1 MADCPGVTTTTSSI
15 PANERVFLCLEKS
28 KPTTEPRGVRNNN
41 PGNIDYNAANQWQG
55 QLKPDPA
62 IEKRFAR
69 FDTPE
74 NGIRALGKLLLTYQ
88 RKHGL
93 KTVKAIISRWAP
105 SVENDTA
112 AYVRSVEASTGTRPG
127 AEIELAQPVVMAG
140 FVKAIIRHEN
150 AGYAYPEAVLAEG
163 VRRALA

>member
-1 MADCPGVTTTTSSI
+1 MTT
-15 PANERVFLCLEKS
+15 
-28 KPTTEPRGVRNNN
+28 RGVRNRN
-41 PGNIDYNAANQWQG
+41 PGNIDYVPRNKWRG
-55 QLKPDPA
+55 QLPPDPA

-88 RKHGL
+88 DKHGL

-105 SVENDTA
+105 SIENNTD
-112 AYVRSVEASTGTRPG
+112 AYVRAVEASIGAEPG
-127 AEIELAQPVVMAG
+127 AEIDLHSMPVMSS
-140 FVKAIIRHEN
+140 FVAAIIRHEN
-150 AGYAYPEAVLAEG
+150 AGYVYPEAVLSEG

>member
-1 MADCPGVTTTTSSI
+1 M
-15 PANERVFLCLEKS
+15 
-28 KPTTEPRGVRNNN
+28 PTTETRGVRNRN
-41 PGNIDYNAANQWQG
+41 PGNIDYVAANQWQG
-55 QLKPDPA
+55 QLKPDLS

-93 KTVKAIISRWAP
+93 KTVNAIISRWAP

-112 AYVRSVEASTGTRPG
+112 AYVRAVEANTGTQPG
-127 AEIELAQPVVMAG
+127 AEIDLGRVPVMTG
-140 FVKAIIRHEN
+140 FVKAIIHHEN
-150 AGYAYPEAVLAEG
+150 AGYAYPDSVLAEG

>member
-1 MADCPGVTTTTSSI
+1 M
-15 PANERVFLCLEKS
+15 
-28 KPTTEPRGVRNNN
+28 PTTEPRGVRNNN
-41 PGNIDYNAANQWQG
+41 PGNIDYNPANQWQG
-55 QLKPDPA
+55 QLKRDPA

-105 SVENDTA
+105 SVENDTV
-112 AYVRSVEASTGTRPG
+112 AYVRAVEANTSSKPG
-127 AEIELAQPVVMAG
+127 AEVDLAQPKVMSG
-140 FVKAIIRHEN
+140 FVKAIIHHEN
-150 AGYAYPEAVLAEG
+150 AGYSYPDAVLAEG

>member
-1 MADCPGVTTTTSSI
+1 MPVTET
-15 PANERVFLCLEKS
+15 
-28 KPTTEPRGVRNNN
+28 RGVRNRN
-41 PGNIDYNAANQWQG
+41 PGNIDYNPANQWLG

-62 IEKRFAR
+62 VEKRFAR
-69 FDTPE
+69 FDTAE

-105 SVENDTA
+105 SAENDTD
-112 AYVRSVEASTGTRPG
+112 AYVRAVEVSTGTRSG
-127 AEIELAQPVVMAG
+127 AEINLAQPDVLTG
-140 FVKAIIRHEN
+140 FVKAIIHHEN
-150 AGYAYPEAVLAEG
+150 AGYAYPDAVLAEG

>member
-1 MADCPGVTTTTSSI
+1 MPVTET
-15 PANERVFLCLEKS
+15 
-28 KPTTEPRGVRNNN
+28 RGVRNRN
-41 PGNIDYNAANQWQG
+41 PGNIDYNPANQWLG

-62 IEKRFAR
+62 VEKRFAR
-69 FDTPE
+69 FDTAE

-105 SVENDTA
+105 SAENDTD
-112 AYVRSVEASTGTRPG
+112 AYVRAVEVSTGTRSG
-127 AEIELAQPVVMAG
+127 AEINLAQPDVLTD
-140 FVKAIIRHEN
+140 FVKAIIHHEN
-150 AGYAYPEAVLAEG
+150 AGYAYPDAVLAEG

>member
-1 MADCPGVTTTTSSI
+1 MPI
-15 PANERVFLCLEKS
+15 
-28 KPTTEPRGVRNNN
+28 TETRGVRNNN
-41 PGNIDYNAANQWQG
+41 PGNIDYNPANQWQG
-55 QLKPDPA
+55 QLKPDPQ

-74 NGIRALGKLLLTYQ
+74 NGIRALGKVLLTYQ
-88 RKHGL
+88 RKHAL

-112 AYVRSVEASTGTRPG
+112 AYVRAVEANTGTRPG
-127 AEIELAQPVVMAG
+127 AEIDLVNPVVMAG
-140 FVKAIIRHEN
+140 FVKAIIHHEN
-150 AGYAYPEAVLAEG
+150 AGYAYSETVLAEG

>member
-1 MADCPGVTTTTSSI
+1 ML
-15 PANERVFLCLEKS
+15 N
-28 KPTTEPRGVRNNN
+28 TETRGVRNRN
-41 PGNIDYNAANQWQG
+41 PGNIDYNPANKWQG

-62 IEKRFAR
+62 VEKRFAR

-93 KTVKAIISRWAP
+93 KTVEAIISRWAP
-105 SVENDTA
+105 SAENDTA
-112 AYVRSVEASTGTRPG
+112 AYVRAVEANTGTRPG
-127 AEIELAQPVVMAG
+127 AEVDLTRPAVMSG
-140 FVKAIIRHEN
+140 FVKAIIHHEN
-150 AGYAYPEAVLAEG
+150 AGYAYPELVLAEG

>member
-1 MADCPGVTTTTSSI
+1 MTTI
-15 PANERVFLCLEKS
+15 EA
-28 KPTTEPRGVRNNN
+28 RGVRNRN
-41 PGNIDYNAANQWQG
+41 PGNIDYNPANQWLG
-55 QLKPDPA
+55 QLKHDPA

-105 SVENDTA
+105 SVENDTD
-112 AYVRSVEASTGTRPG
+112 AYVRAVEVNTGTRPG
-127 AEIELAQPVVMAG
+127 AEIDLTQPAVITG
-140 FVKAIIRHEN
+140 FVKAIIHHEN
-150 AGYAYPEAVLAEG
+150 AGYAYPDAVVAEG

>member
-1 MADCPGVTTTTSSI
+1 MSVKES
-15 PANERVFLCLEKS
+15 
-28 KPTTEPRGVRNNN
+28 RGVRNRN
-41 PGNIDYNAANQWQG
+41 PGNIEYAPNNHWQG
-55 QLKPDPA
+55 QLKPDFS

-74 NGIRALGKLLLTYQ
+74 NGIRALARVLLSYQ

-112 AYVRSVEASTGTRPG
+112 AYVRAIESSTGTRPG
-127 AEIELAQPVVMAG
+127 AEIELDQPAVMAG
-140 FVKAIIRHEN
+140 FVKAIIHHEN
-150 AGYAYPEAVLAEG
+150 AGYVYPDRIVAEG